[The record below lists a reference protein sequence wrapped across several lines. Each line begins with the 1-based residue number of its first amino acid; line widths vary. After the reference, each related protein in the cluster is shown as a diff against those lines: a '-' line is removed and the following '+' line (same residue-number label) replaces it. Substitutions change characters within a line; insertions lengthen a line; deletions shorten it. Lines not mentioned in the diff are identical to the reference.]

1 MARSN
6 FPAEADTKPAAPRS
20 RPSSEELPS
29 ERPSARPTVPAPS
42 GRYRVAAAAEPKL
55 EEVPPLPKFPAE
67 EGPPV
72 RRLHTPIPIK
82 RTDQSLATTVRPKR
96 FVAHGASREE
106 YAPRKRDPREE

>member
-6 FPAEADTKPAAPRS
+6 FPVEADTKPAAPRS
-20 RPSSEELPS
+20 RPRDEELPS

-42 GRYRVAAAAEPKL
+42 GRYRVAAAAAEPELK
-55 EEVPPLPKFPAE
+55 EAPPLPKFPVE

-72 RRLHTPIPIK
+72 RRLDQAIPIK
-82 RTDQSLATTVRPKR
+82 REQLATTVRPKK